1 MYQLHY
7 YPGTASMAPH
17 ILLQELGAPFEL
29 VLVDRMANAHKSA
42 AYLRLNPN
50 GLLPVLQDGD
60 LVLYETA
67 AVLLH
72 LVDSHPHA
80 GLVPPLGSPERAQFY
95 KWLMWL
101 TNTLQANL
109 ILYFYPE
116 RYVDEG
122 NVAGAEQVKFHT
134 QARIGQMLG
143 QLDQLLASHSGP
155 WILGESYSALD
166 PFAFML
172 GRWTRGF
179 TGPASQ
185 PARDYPHLGAHLRRM
200 LERSA
205 VKRVMAAEQLQQPW
219 I

>member
-1 MYQLHY
+1 MIDLHY

-17 ILLQELGAPFEL
+17 ILLRELGVPFEL
-29 VLVDRMANAHKSA
+29 VLVDRLADAHKSA
-42 AYLRLNPN
+42 AYLKLNPN
-50 GLLPVLQDGD
+50 GLLPVLQQGE

-67 AVLLH
+67 AILLH
-72 LVDSHPHA
+72 LVDTHPDA
-80 GLVPPLGSPERAQFY
+80 GLCPPLGSTERAQFY

-116 RYVDEG
+116 RYVDDG
-122 NVAGAEQVKFHT
+122 NTAGAEQVKFQT
-134 QARIGQMLG
+134 QVRIGAMLG
-143 QLDQLLASHSGP
+143 QLDQLLASHGGP
-155 WILGESYSALD
+155 WLLGEQYSAVD

-179 TGPASQ
+179 TGPASL
-185 PARDYPHLGAHLRRM
+185 PARDYPHLGVYLRRM
-200 LERSA
+200 LQRPA
-205 VKRVMAAEQLQQPW
+205 VQAVMAAEQLPQPW